1 MAETRVN
8 SSAAGTTGLGGTVV
22 EGGQRRTST
31 LAVTGPGGRAIPM
44 GRPGNRWPNAK
55 ELAALIVDGMLRLP
69 ARYRRGMYLD
79 VLT

>member
-1 MAETRVN
+1 MVDTRMN
-8 SSAAGTTGLGGTVV
+8 PASPGPTGLGGSVI
-22 EGGQRRTST
+22 EGGGRRGVLPVS
-31 LAVTGPGGRAIPM
+31 GPGGRPIPM

>member
-1 MAETRVN
+1 MVDTRMN
-8 SSAAGTTGLGGTVV
+8 STSAAASGMGGALV
-22 EGGQRRTST
+22 EGGGRRGTI
-31 LAVTGPGGRAIPM
+31 AITGPGGRPIPT
-44 GRPGNRWPNAK
+44 GRPGNRWPNPR

>member
-1 MAETRVN
+1 MVDTRMN
-8 SSAAGTTGLGGTVV
+8 PASAGPTGLGGSAI
-22 EGGQRRTST
+22 EGGGRRGVLPIS
-31 LAVTGPGGRAIPM
+31 GPGGRPIPM

>member
-1 MAETRVN
+1 MVDTRVGG
-8 SSAAGTTGLGGTVV
+8 STGGAANLGGSVA
-22 EGGQRRTST
+22 ESGGRRAALPVS
-31 LAVTGPGGRAIPM
+31 GPGGRPIPM
-44 GRPGNRWPNAK
+44 GRPGNRWPSAK